1 MKLRSSARRAGRH
14 VADLI
19 HSIPG
24 GRRRH
29 EPLTDRGGATGTP
42 SHDADEAPPS
52 LDQEENWA
60 VSGGGVAGSRGESS
74 RKARRSR

>member
-1 MKLRSSARRAGRH
+1 MTLRSSARRAGRH
-14 VADLI
+14 LADLL
-19 HSIPG
+19 HSVLG
-24 GRRRH
+24 GRRR